1 MQIELSIF
9 SGIFRDELLVEQI
22 RNIYITSHDLN

>member
-1 MQIELSIF
+1 MQIELGVF

-22 RNIYITSHDLN
+22 RNIYIKIHDLN